1 MKILEVN
8 IPFDELPE
16 EIQKKCRDGIKKE
29 IKTTFERESDG
40 SGWVIHCEFLGEP
53 VQHKNVNNTEL
64 QENEII
70 EQFYAKDIEPELIDL
85 LLSGQHLFPLDIVI
99 RITQKQSI
107 TPP

>member
-16 EIQKKCRDGIKKE
+16 EIQKKCRDSIKKE
-29 IKTTFERESDG
+29 IKTTFTKDDD
-40 SGWVIHCEFLGEP
+40 GWVIYCEFLGEP
-53 VQHKNVNNTEL
+53 VQHKNVHDSEL

-99 RITQKQSI
+99 RITQKQ
-107 TPP
+107 

>member
-16 EIQKKCRDGIKKE
+16 EIQKKCRDSIKKE
-29 IKTTFERESDG
+29 IKTTFTKDDDG
-40 SGWVIHCEFLGEP
+40 WMIHCEFLGEP
-53 VQHKNVNNTEL
+53 VQHKNVHDSEL

-99 RITQKQSI
+99 RITQKQ
-107 TPP
+107 